1 MALFDKR
8 SPAEKLLDAYNKL
21 SEEDKKEFH
30 SHLEEKVEDVE
41 KAEDEREIDKVEEE
55 KADNEEVKDEKA
67 EEVAKESEEI
77 GKDVKEGEAEET
89 AEEEKEPE
97 AEPVEEEKTE
107 EDEGEIEKAE
117 EDVKKAQDNKL
128 DALLEEFNLYK
139 EKVDKLFAKLDE
151 LEEPVQSAGLGK
163 QRSVEEAESDEELSA
178 YEYAMKH
185 ARY

>member
-30 SHLEEKVEDVE
+30 SHLEEKVEDVK

-55 KADNEEVKDEKA
+55 KADTKEVKDEKA
-67 EEVAKESEEI
+67 EEVAEESEEI
-77 GKDVKEGEAEET
+77 GKDVKEGETEET

-97 AEPVEEEKTE
+97 AE
-107 EDEGEIEKAE
+107 EDEGEIKKAE
-117 EDVKKAQDNKL
+117 EDVEKAKDNKI
-128 DALLEEFNLYK
+128 DALVEEFNIYK

-151 LEEPVQSAGLGK
+151 LEEPEQSAGLGK
-163 QRSVEEAESDEELSA
+163 QRSVEEAESDEDLSA

>member
-1 MALFDKR
+1 MRMALFDKR

-55 KADNEEVKDEKA
+55 KADTEEVKDEKA
-67 EEVAKESEEI
+67 EEVAEESEEI
-77 GKDVKEGEAEET
+77 GKDVKEGETEET

-97 AEPVEEEKTE
+97 E
-107 EDEGEIEKAE
+107 EGEIEKAE
-117 EDVKKAQDNKL
+117 EDVEEAKDNKI
-128 DALLEEFNLYK
+128 DALVEEFNIYK

-151 LEEPVQSAGLGK
+151 LEEPEQSVGLGK
-163 QRSVEEAESDEELSA
+163 QRSVEEAESDEDLSA

>member
-55 KADNEEVKDEKA
+55 KADTEEVKDEKA
-67 EEVAKESEEI
+67 EEVAEESEEI
-77 GKDVKEGEAEET
+77 GKDVKEGETEET
-89 AEEEKEPE
+89 AEEEKEP
-97 AEPVEEEKTE
+97 E

-117 EDVKKAQDNKL
+117 EDVEEAKDNKI
-128 DALLEEFNLYK
+128 DALVEEFNIYK

-151 LEEPVQSAGLGK
+151 LEEPEQSAGLGK
-163 QRSVEEAESDEELSA
+163 QRSVEEAESDEDLSA

>member
-30 SHLEEKVEDVE
+30 SHLKEKVEDVE

-55 KADNEEVKDEKA
+55 KADTKEVKDEKA
-67 EEVAKESEEI
+67 EEVAEESEEI
-77 GKDVKEGEAEET
+77 GKDVKEGETEET

-97 AEPVEEEKTE
+97 AE

-117 EDVKKAQDNKL
+117 EDVEKAKDNKI
-128 DALLEEFNLYK
+128 DALVEEFNIYK

-151 LEEPVQSAGLGK
+151 LEEPEQSAGLGK
-163 QRSVEEAESDEELSA
+163 QRSVEEAESDEDLSA

>member
-30 SHLEEKVEDVE
+30 SHLQEKVEDVE

-55 KADNEEVKDEKA
+55 KADTKEVKDEKA
-67 EEVAKESEEI
+67 EEVAEESEEI
-77 GKDVKEGEAEET
+77 GKDVKEGETEET

-97 AEPVEEEKTE
+97 K

-117 EDVKKAQDNKL
+117 EDVEKAKDNKI
-128 DALLEEFNLYK
+128 DALVEEFNIYK

-151 LEEPVQSAGLGK
+151 LEEPEQSAGLGK
-163 QRSVEEAESDEELSA
+163 QRSVEEAESDEDLSA

>member
-30 SHLEEKVEDVE
+30 SHLQEKVEDVK

-55 KADNEEVKDEKA
+55 KADTKEVKDEKA
-67 EEVAKESEEI
+67 EEVAEESEEI
-77 GKDVKEGEAEET
+77 GKDVKEGETEET

-97 AEPVEEEKTE
+97 K

-117 EDVKKAQDNKL
+117 EDVEKAKDNKI
-128 DALLEEFNLYK
+128 DALVEEFNIYK

-151 LEEPVQSAGLGK
+151 LEEPEQSAGLGK
-163 QRSVEEAESDEELSA
+163 QRSVEEAESDEDLSA
-178 YEYAMKH
+178 YEYAMKN
-185 ARY
+185 AIY

>member
-30 SHLEEKVEDVE
+30 SHLEEKVEDVK

-55 KADNEEVKDEKA
+55 KADTKEVKDEKA
-67 EEVAKESEEI
+67 EEVAEESEEI
-77 GKDVKEGEAEET
+77 GKDVKEGETEET

-97 AEPVEEEKTE
+97 AE

-117 EDVKKAQDNKL
+117 EDVEKAKDNKI
-128 DALLEEFNLYK
+128 DALVEEFNIYK

-151 LEEPVQSAGLGK
+151 LEEPEQSAGLGK
-163 QRSVEEAESDEELSA
+163 QRSVEEAESDEDLSA

>member
-30 SHLEEKVEDVE
+30 SHLEEKVEDVK

-67 EEVAKESEEI
+67 EEVAEESEEI

-97 AEPVEEEKTE
+97 AEAEKTE

-117 EDVKKAQDNKL
+117 EDVKEAQDTKL

-151 LEEPVQSAGLGK
+151 LEEPEQSAGLGK
-163 QRSVEEAESDEELSA
+163 QRSVEEAESDEDLSA

>member
-30 SHLEEKVEDVE
+30 SHLEEKVEDVK

-55 KADNEEVKDEKA
+55 KADTKEVKNEKA
-67 EEVAKESEEI
+67 EEVAEESEEI
-77 GKDVKEGEAEET
+77 GKDVKEGETEET
-89 AEEEKEPE
+89 AEEKKEPE
-97 AEPVEEEKTE
+97 AE

-117 EDVKKAQDNKL
+117 EDVEKAKDNKI
-128 DALLEEFNLYK
+128 DALVEEFNIYK

-151 LEEPVQSAGLGK
+151 LEEPEQSAGLGK
-163 QRSVEEAESDEELSA
+163 QRSVEEAESDEDLSA

>member
-55 KADNEEVKDEKA
+55 KADTEEVKDEKA
-67 EEVAKESEEI
+67 EEVAEESEEI

-97 AEPVEEEKTE
+97 AE

-117 EDVKKAQDNKL
+117 EDVEEAKDNKI
-128 DALLEEFNLYK
+128 DALVEEFNIYK

-151 LEEPVQSAGLGK
+151 LEEPEQSVGLGK

>member
-1 MALFDKR
+1 MALFNKR

-30 SHLEEKVEDVE
+30 SHLQEKVEDVK

-55 KADNEEVKDEKA
+55 KADTKEVKDEKA
-67 EEVAKESEEI
+67 EEVAEESEEI
-77 GKDVKEGEAEET
+77 GKDVKEGETEET

-97 AEPVEEEKTE
+97 AE
-107 EDEGEIEKAE
+107 EDEGEIKKAE
-117 EDVKKAQDNKL
+117 EDVEEARDNKI
-128 DALLEEFNLYK
+128 DALVEEFNIYK

-151 LEEPVQSAGLGK
+151 LEEPEQSAGLGK
-163 QRSVEEAESDEELSA
+163 QRSVEEAESDEDLSA
-178 YEYAMKH
+178 YEYAMKN

>member
-21 SEEDKKEFH
+21 SEEDKKEFN
-30 SHLEEKVEDVE
+30 SHLQEKVEDVE

-55 KADNEEVKDEKA
+55 KADTKEVKDEKA
-67 EEVAKESEEI
+67 EEVAEESEEI
-77 GKDVKEGEAEET
+77 GKDVKEGETEET

-97 AEPVEEEKTE
+97 K

-117 EDVKKAQDNKL
+117 EDVEEAKDNKI
-128 DALLEEFNLYK
+128 DALVEEFNIYK

-151 LEEPVQSAGLGK
+151 LEEPEQSAGLGK
-163 QRSVEEAESDEELSA
+163 QRSVEEAESDEDLSA

>member
-30 SHLEEKVEDVE
+30 SHLQEKVEDVE

-55 KADNEEVKDEKA
+55 KADTKEVKDEKA
-67 EEVAKESEEI
+67 EEVAEESEEI
-77 GKDVKEGEAEET
+77 GKDVKEGETEET

-97 AEPVEEEKTE
+97 AE

-117 EDVKKAQDNKL
+117 EDVEKAKDNKI
-128 DALLEEFNLYK
+128 DALVEEFNIYK

-151 LEEPVQSAGLGK
+151 LEEPEQSAGLGK
-163 QRSVEEAESDEELSA
+163 QRSVEEAESDEDLSA

>member
-30 SHLEEKVEDVE
+30 SHLEEKVEDVK

-55 KADNEEVKDEKA
+55 KADTKEVKDEKA
-67 EEVAKESEEI
+67 EEVAEESEEI
-77 GKDVKEGEAEET
+77 GKDVKEGETEET

-97 AEPVEEEKTE
+97 AE

-117 EDVKKAQDNKL
+117 EDVEKAKDNKI
-128 DALLEEFNLYK
+128 DALVEEFNIYK

-151 LEEPVQSAGLGK
+151 LEEPEQSAGLGK
-163 QRSVEEAESDEELSA
+163 QRSVEEAESDEDLSA
-178 YEYAMKH
+178 YEYTMKN

>member
-30 SHLEEKVEDVE
+30 SHLQEKVEDVK

-55 KADNEEVKDEKA
+55 KADTKEVKDEKA
-67 EEVAKESEEI
+67 EEVAEESEEI
-77 GKDVKEGEAEET
+77 GKDVKEGETEET

-97 AEPVEEEKTE
+97 K

-117 EDVKKAQDNKL
+117 EDVEEAKDNKI
-128 DALLEEFNLYK
+128 DALVEEFNIYK

-151 LEEPVQSAGLGK
+151 LEEPEQSAGLGK
-163 QRSVEEAESDEELSA
+163 QRSVEEAESDEDLSA

>member
-30 SHLEEKVEDVE
+30 SHLEEKVEDVK

-55 KADNEEVKDEKA
+55 KADTKEVKDEKA
-67 EEVAKESEEI
+67 EEVAEESEEI
-77 GKDVKEGEAEET
+77 GKDVKEGETEET

-97 AEPVEEEKTE
+97 AE
-107 EDEGEIEKAE
+107 EDEGEIKKAE
-117 EDVKKAQDNKL
+117 EDVEKAKDNKI
-128 DALLEEFNLYK
+128 DALVEEFNIYK

-151 LEEPVQSAGLGK
+151 LEEPEQSAGLGK
-163 QRSVEEAESDEELSA
+163 QRSVEEAESDEDLSA
-178 YEYAMKH
+178 YEYAMKN

>member
-30 SHLEEKVEDVE
+30 SHLQEKVEDVK

-55 KADNEEVKDEKA
+55 KADTKEVKDEKA
-67 EEVAKESEEI
+67 EEVAEESEEI
-77 GKDVKEGEAEET
+77 GKDVKEGETEET

-97 AEPVEEEKTE
+97 AE

-117 EDVKKAQDNKL
+117 EDVEKAKDNKI
-128 DALLEEFNLYK
+128 DALVEEFNIYK

-151 LEEPVQSAGLGK
+151 LEEPEQSAGLGK
-163 QRSVEEAESDEELSA
+163 QRSVEEAESDEDLSA
-178 YEYAMKH
+178 YEYAMKN

>member
-8 SPAEKLLDAYNKL
+8 SPVEKLLDAYNKL

-30 SHLEEKVEDVE
+30 SHLQEKVEDVE

-55 KADNEEVKDEKA
+55 KADTKEVKDEKA
-67 EEVAKESEEI
+67 EEVAEESEEI
-77 GKDVKEGEAEET
+77 GKDVKEGETEET

-97 AEPVEEEKTE
+97 AE

-117 EDVKKAQDNKL
+117 EDVEKAKDNKI
-128 DALLEEFNLYK
+128 DALVEEFNIYK

-151 LEEPVQSAGLGK
+151 LEEPEQSAGLGK
-163 QRSVEEAESDEELSA
+163 QRSVEEAESDEDLSA
-178 YEYAMKH
+178 YEYAMKN

>member
-8 SPAEKLLDAYNKL
+8 SPAEKVLDAYNKL

-55 KADNEEVKDEKA
+55 KADTEEVKDEKA
-67 EEVAKESEEI
+67 EEVAEESEEI

-97 AEPVEEEKTE
+97 

-117 EDVKKAQDNKL
+117 EDVNEAQDNKL
-128 DALLEEFNLYK
+128 EALVEEFNLYK

-151 LEEPVQSAGLGK
+151 LEEPEQSAGLGK
-163 QRSVEEAESDEELSA
+163 QRSVEEAESDEDLSA

>member
-30 SHLEEKVEDVE
+30 SHLEEKVEDVK

-55 KADNEEVKDEKA
+55 KADTKEVKDEKA
-67 EEVAKESEEI
+67 EEVAEESEEI
-77 GKDVKEGEAEET
+77 GKDVKEGETEET

-97 AEPVEEEKTE
+97 AE

-117 EDVKKAQDNKL
+117 EDVEKAKDNKI
-128 DALLEEFNLYK
+128 DALVEEFNIYK

-151 LEEPVQSAGLGK
+151 LEEPEQSAGLGK
-163 QRSVEEAESDEELSA
+163 QRSVEEAESDEDLSA
-178 YEYAMKH
+178 YEYAMKN

>member
-8 SPAEKLLDAYNKL
+8 TPAEKLLDAYNKL

-30 SHLEEKVEDVE
+30 SHLKEKVEDVE

-55 KADNEEVKDEKA
+55 KADTKEVKDEKA
-67 EEVAKESEEI
+67 EEVAEESEEI
-77 GKDVKEGEAEET
+77 GKDVKEGETEET

-97 AEPVEEEKTE
+97 AE

-117 EDVKKAQDNKL
+117 EDVEKAKDNKI
-128 DALLEEFNLYK
+128 DALVEEFNIYK

-151 LEEPVQSAGLGK
+151 LEEPEQSAGLGK
-163 QRSVEEAESDEELSA
+163 QRSVEEAESDEDLSA
-178 YEYAMKH
+178 YEYAMKN

>member
-30 SHLEEKVEDVE
+30 SHLQEKVEDVK

-55 KADNEEVKDEKA
+55 KADTKEVKDKKA
-67 EEVAKESEEI
+67 EEVAEESEEI
-77 GKDVKEGEAEET
+77 GKDVKEGETEET

-97 AEPVEEEKTE
+97 AE

-117 EDVKKAQDNKL
+117 EDVEKAKDNKI
-128 DALLEEFNLYK
+128 DALVEEFNIYK

-151 LEEPVQSAGLGK
+151 LEEPEQSAGLGK
-163 QRSVEEAESDEELSA
+163 QRSVEEAESDEDLSA
-178 YEYAMKH
+178 YEYAMKN

>member
-21 SEEDKKEFH
+21 SEEDKKKFH
-30 SHLEEKVEDVE
+30 SHLEEKVEDVK

-55 KADNEEVKDEKA
+55 KADTKEVKDEKA
-67 EEVAKESEEI
+67 EEVAEESEEI
-77 GKDVKEGEAEET
+77 GKDVKEGETEET

-97 AEPVEEEKTE
+97 AE

-117 EDVKKAQDNKL
+117 EDVEKAKDNKI
-128 DALLEEFNLYK
+128 DALVEEFNIYK

-151 LEEPVQSAGLGK
+151 LEEPEQSAGLGK
-163 QRSVEEAESDEELSA
+163 QRSVEEAESDEDLSA

>member
-30 SHLEEKVEDVE
+30 SHLQEKVEDVK

-55 KADNEEVKDEKA
+55 KADTKEVKDEKA
-67 EEVAKESEEI
+67 EEVAEESEEI
-77 GKDVKEGEAEET
+77 GKDVKEGETEET

-97 AEPVEEEKTE
+97 AE
-107 EDEGEIEKAE
+107 EDEGEIKKAE
-117 EDVKKAQDNKL
+117 EDVEEARDNKI
-128 DALLEEFNLYK
+128 DALVEEFNIYK

-151 LEEPVQSAGLGK
+151 LEEPEQSAGLGK
-163 QRSVEEAESDEELSA
+163 QRSVEEAESDEDLSA
-178 YEYAMKH
+178 YEYAMKN

>member
-30 SHLEEKVEDVE
+30 SHLQEKVEDVK

-55 KADNEEVKDEKA
+55 KADTKEVKDEKA
-67 EEVAKESEEI
+67 EEVAEESEEI
-77 GKDVKEGEAEET
+77 GKDVKEGETEET

-97 AEPVEEEKTE
+97 AE

-117 EDVKKAQDNKL
+117 EDVEKAKDNKI
-128 DALLEEFNLYK
+128 DALVEEFNIYK

-151 LEEPVQSAGLGK
+151 LEEPEQSAGLGK
-163 QRSVEEAESDEELSA
+163 QRSVEEAESDEDLSA

>member
-55 KADNEEVKDEKA
+55 KADTEEVKDEKA
-67 EEVAKESEEI
+67 EEVAEESEEI

-97 AEPVEEEKTE
+97 

-117 EDVKKAQDNKL
+117 EDVNEAQDNKL
-128 DALLEEFNLYK
+128 EALVEEFNLYK

-151 LEEPVQSAGLGK
+151 LEEPEQSAGLGK
-163 QRSVEEAESDEELSA
+163 QRSVEEAESDEDLSA

>member
-55 KADNEEVKDEKA
+55 KADTEEVKDEKA
-67 EEVAKESEEI
+67 EEVAEESEEI

-97 AEPVEEEKTE
+97 

-117 EDVKKAQDNKL
+117 EDVEEAKDNKI
-128 DALLEEFNLYK
+128 DALVEEFNIYK

-151 LEEPVQSAGLGK
+151 LEEPEQSAGLGK
-163 QRSVEEAESDEELSA
+163 QRSVEEAESDEDLSA
-178 YEYAMKH
+178 YDYAMKH

>member
-30 SHLEEKVEDVE
+30 SHLQEKVEDVK

-55 KADNEEVKDEKA
+55 KADTKEVKDEKA
-67 EEVAKESEEI
+67 EEVAEESEEI
-77 GKDVKEGEAEET
+77 GKDVKEGETEET

-97 AEPVEEEKTE
+97 AE

-117 EDVKKAQDNKL
+117 EDVEEAKDNKI
-128 DALLEEFNLYK
+128 DALVEEFNIYK

-151 LEEPVQSAGLGK
+151 LEEPEQSAGLGK
-163 QRSVEEAESDEELSA
+163 QRSVEEAESDEDLSA
-178 YEYAMKH
+178 YEYAMKN